1 MEDLDSYIAS
11 LEGRIKGLSE
21 IEIVRYVYIDLGL
34 KFTFDLN
41 FAFGNKKE
49 QLRIYRRSVSLFELN
64 EAFKRK
70 IVICKSMAYIY
81 KYVLTKLG
89 INVEIVY
96 SPLGKNINHIYN
108 EVILKNG
115 CRFTIDL
122 QSDFEYIRFHQF
134 TRFFNYPKDK
144 LEIIDRKIGYISS
157 DSYYTDESYY
167 LIKSIADSIKK
178 LSEKV
183 EFILNNLDMYNDRLI
198 ASYAEFRWYYVNN
211 LFKLLTEKEQR
222 KIIVIDA
229 YYKVGNEEKFSLCFF
244 VQSHNNNYD
253 IYMYDVNKGFVLIA
267 NEEYQF
273 LVDNGLMAKEK
284 FPRLRRNR

>member
-1 MEDLDSYIAS
+1 
-11 LEGRIKGLSE
+11 
-21 IEIVRYVYIDLGL
+21 
-34 KFTFDLN
+34 
-41 FAFGNKKE
+41 
-49 QLRIYRRSVSLFELN
+49 
-64 EAFKRK
+64 
-70 IVICKSMAYIY
+70 MAYIY

-115 CRFTIDL
+115 CRFTTDL

-144 LEIIDRKIGYISS
+144 LEIIDRKIGYISN

-167 LIKSIADSIKK
+167 LIKSIADSIKN